1 MDMNLGQHSVPD
13 LIKLHH
19 EIEQELRKRH
29 ASDPETT
36 EYHLRNLAD
45 EWGTAVADL
54 LDGSATRQRAAARP
68 ARLYQH
74 PLNPRLTWD
83 GTGAKPPWVRQW
95 EVGGHKLSEL
105 EIQPNK
111 PLN

>member
-1 MDMNLGQHSVPD
+1 MNLNQHSVPD

-19 EIEQELRKRH
+19 EIERELRHRH
-29 ASDPETT
+29 ASDPEGT

-54 LDGSATRQRAAARP
+54 LAGFATQPQASPKP
-68 ARLYQH
+68 AQLYQH
-74 PLNPRLTWD
+74 PLNPRLTWN

-95 EVGGHKLSEL
+95 EVSGHKLSEL
-105 EIQPNK
+105 EVQPHN
-111 PLN
+111 P